1 MDDCFRLSG
10 RGGTALTG
18 VTLLVFLAI
27 SSSTARTGIPAHDDA
42 DSPPSRVILDGEE
55 LVYNVRYGFIDLGQ
69 VRITT
74 GQTSREKSN
83 TIYRGD
89 AVIQSYE
96 AVPFVSLHATYASD
110 FDSLGFSHHFLGKSQ
125 EDDAWS
131 FSEYFFQYEQD
142 RVVME
147 TGLQDNVV
155 ERRDTL
161 PLETAYHDG
170 LSLFFYAREK
180 LFSGK
185 KMSIPTLVKEQKGKT
200 LIDFKGERGVVES
213 DFIEYPVDVI
223 GFDGTAGFVG
233 IFGLT
238 GDFEGWFS
246 NDEARVP
253 VKANMKVIIGSVTI
267 ELVSWKRSGWSPP
280 RASGE

>member
-1 MDDCFRLSG
+1 VNDRFPFPRPV
-10 RGGTALTG
+10 RTALTSA
-18 VTLLVFLAI
+18 TLLVFLTI
-27 SSSTARTGIPAHDDA
+27 SSFTARTDIPAPDDGNA
-42 DSPPSRVILDGEE
+42 PPSHVISDGEE

-74 GQTSREKSN
+74 GQTSREQGK
-83 TIYRGD
+83 TVYRGD
-89 AVIQSYE
+89 AVIQSYKG
-96 AVPFVSLHATYASD
+96 VPFVDLHAVYASN
-110 FDSLGFSHHFLGKSQ
+110 FDSLGFSRHFLGKSQ

-131 FSEYFFQYEQD
+131 FSEYFFQYEQG
-142 RVVME
+142 RVVMQI
-147 TGLQDNVV
+147 GSRDNVV

-161 PLETAYHDG
+161 PLETGYHDG

-185 KMSIPTLVKEQKGKT
+185 KVSIPTLVKEQKGKT
-200 LIDFKGERGVVES
+200 LIDFKVERSVLES

-267 ELVSWKRSGWSPP
+267 ELVSWKRRDWSPP
-280 RASGE
+280 RATGE